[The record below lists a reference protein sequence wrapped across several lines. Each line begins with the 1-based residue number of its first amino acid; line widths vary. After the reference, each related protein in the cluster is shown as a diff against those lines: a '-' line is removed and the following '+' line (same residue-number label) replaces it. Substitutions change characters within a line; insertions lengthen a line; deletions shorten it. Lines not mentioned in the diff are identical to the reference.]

1 MYQVITGNTETRKAN
16 EHENQTKINSPSRRP
31 VERLAL
37 ARTRCERRRK
47 RARERK
53 RERERP
59 KVEKKKREITGYPF
73 DATKRIKSLPPSP
86 FPLAYEIVFVFK
98 SLDVYTEARRRV
110 KKRS

>member
-47 RARERK
+47 RSK
-53 RERERP
+53 REKKRERP

-73 DATKRIKSLPPSP
+73 DATKRIKSLPPPP
-86 FPLAYEIVFVFK
+86 FPPAYEIVFVFK